1 MASNK
6 ELFEALRLLEKEK
19 GIPVEYM
26 ISQISKAIVSASLIE
41 LYALLG
47 FIVSFLMVIG
57 IKA

>member
-26 ISQISKAIVSASLIE
+26 ITQIKKAIVTLTENSKTIE
-41 LYALLG
+41 FFDG
-47 FIVSFLMVIG
+47 MF
-57 IKA
+57 